1 LRATAS
7 RYRPAGRFAFHYVTG
22 KLRRDP
28 VARVLFDLGAER
40 GFGDVVDLGCGRG
53 HFSAC
58 LLQIGAARAVIGIDC
73 HAAHVR
79 QATEAMRGQAFTG
92 RVQDFSVDQA
102 VPAADTVLLID
113 VLYQL
118 GTEAQSALLRNA
130 AGAAREL
137 LIIRTAD
144 PGRGLRSR
152 VTRVLEI
159 GFRRVWPHAGRRVNA
174 RPVQEMVETLVA
186 VGFACDVAPCW
197 EGTPFGNV
205 VIKAR
210 KKALLF

>member
-28 VARVLFDLGAER
+28 VARVLFDLGAKR

-102 VPAADTVLLID
+102 VPAADTVLLMFCIS
-113 VLYQL
+113 LARRRNRRCCATPRGRPGNCSL
-118 GTEAQSALLRNA
+118 SAPP
-130 AGAAREL
+130 
-137 LIIRTAD
+137 T
-144 PGRGLRSR
+144 PGEGC
-152 VTRVLEI
+152 E
-159 GFRRVWPHAGRRVNA
+159 
-174 RPVQEMVETLVA
+174 VA
-186 VGFACDVAPCW
+186 
-197 EGTPFGNV
+197 
-205 VIKAR
+205 
-210 KKALLF
+210 